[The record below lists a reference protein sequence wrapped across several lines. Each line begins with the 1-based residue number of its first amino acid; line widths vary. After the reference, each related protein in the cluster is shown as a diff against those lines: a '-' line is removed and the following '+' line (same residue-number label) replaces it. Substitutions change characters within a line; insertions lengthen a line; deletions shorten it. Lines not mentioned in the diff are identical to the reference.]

1 MKAMKTILAVA
12 VAVALGMSGYALG
25 KSVAVKRKDFGYLVL
40 GTIVT
45 VSKGKSVALLKHRA
59 SGKTQAVR
67 VGSTIEK
74 DLLLSAVDKKMVK
87 VTQKGKVYFIRVGS
101 SEEFSRVST
110 HNIAQR
116 QEGLQSRNGN
126 VTISADYKDHLIKN
140 ELNKILM
147 QAAAE
152 PALKDGKVVGF
163 TLWEI
168 EKGSIYEKLGF
179 KNGDTVTNIN
189 GNELVDAGQ
198 AVKVLVSLKNA
209 KNLALS
215 YTRNGVEQQMQVRV
229 Q

>member
-1 MKAMKTILAVA
+1 MRTMKIILTVTAT
-12 VAVALGMSGYALG
+12 LGMSSYALG

-40 GTIVT
+40 GTIVS

-59 SGKTQAVR
+59 SGKTRAVR
-67 VGSTIEK
+67 VGSTIEQN
-74 DLLLSAVDKKMVK
+74 LLLRAVDKKMVQ
-87 VTQKGKVYFIRVGS
+87 VAQKGKTYFIRVGS
-101 SEEFSRVST
+101 SAEFSRVST
-110 HNIAQR
+110 RNIAQR
-116 QEGLQSRNGN
+116 QAGLQRRDNN
-126 VTISADYKDHLIKN
+126 VTVSAAYKNHLIKN

-147 QAAAE
+147 QAAAV
-152 PALKDGKVVGF
+152 PALKNGKVVGF

-189 GNELVDAGQ
+189 GNDLSGAGQ
-198 AVKVLVSLKNA
+198 AVKVLVSLKKA
-209 KNLALS
+209 KKLALS

>member
-1 MKAMKTILAVA
+1 MKAMKTILAV
-12 VAVALGMSGYALG
+12 VVALGMSGYALG

-40 GTIVT
+40 GTIVSAT
-45 VSKGKSVALLKHRA
+45 KGNSVALLKHRA
-59 SGKTQAVR
+59 SGKTRAVR
-67 VGSTIEK
+67 VGSPIET
-74 DLLLSAVDKKMVK
+74 DLLLSDVAKKMVQ
-87 VTQKGKVYFIRVGS
+87 VTQQGKVYFIRVGS
-101 SEEFSRVST
+101 SAEFSRVST
-110 HNIAQR
+110 RNLAQR
-116 QEGLQSRNGN
+116 QKGLQRRDGN
-126 VTISADYKDHLIKN
+126 VTVSAAYKDHLIKH

-152 PALKDGKVVGF
+152 PAIRDGKVVGF

-168 EKGSIYEKLGF
+168 EKDSIYEKLGF

-198 AVKVLVSLKNA
+198 AVKVLVSLKSA

-215 YTRNGVEQQMQVRV
+215 YTRNGVEQQLQVRV

>member
-1 MKAMKTILAVA
+1 MKTMKTVLA
-12 VAVALGMSGYALG
+12 VAVALGMSSYALG

-45 VSKGKSVALLKHRA
+45 VSKGSSVALLKHRA
-59 SGKTQAVR
+59 SGKTRAVR
-67 VGSTIEK
+67 VGSIIES
-74 DLLLSAVDKKMVK
+74 DLLLSAIGKKMVK
-87 VTQKGKVYFIRVGS
+87 VTQKGKTYSVRVGS
-101 SEEFSRVST
+101 SAEFSRVNT
-110 HNIAQR
+110 RNIAAR
-116 QEGLQSRNGN
+116 QEGLQRRKGN
-126 VTISADYKDHLIKN
+126 VTVSASYKDHLIKN

-152 PALKDGKVVGF
+152 PAIKDGKVVGF
-163 TLWEI
+163 TLWAI

-179 KNGDTVTNIN
+179 RNGDTVTNIN
-189 GNELVDAGQ
+189 GNSLVDAGQ

-215 YTRNGVEQQMQVRV
+215 YTRNGIEQQMQVRV

>member
-1 MKAMKTILAVA
+1 MRTMKIILTVTAT
-12 VAVALGMSGYALG
+12 LGLSSYALG

-40 GTIVT
+40 GTIVS

-59 SGKTQAVR
+59 SGKTRAVR
-67 VGSTIEK
+67 VGSTIEQN
-74 DLLLSAVDKKMVK
+74 LLLHAVDKKMVQ
-87 VTQKGKVYFIRVGS
+87 VAQKGKTYFIRVGS
-101 SEEFSRVST
+101 SAEFSRVST
-110 HNIAQR
+110 RNIAQR
-116 QEGLQSRNGN
+116 QAGLQRRDSN
-126 VTISADYKDHLIKN
+126 VTVSAAYKEHLIKN

-147 QAAAE
+147 QAAAV
-152 PALKDGKVVGF
+152 PALKNGKVVGF

-189 GNELVDAGQ
+189 GNDLSGAGQ
-198 AVKVLVSLKNA
+198 AVKVLVSLKKA
-209 KNLALS
+209 KKLALS

>member
-1 MKAMKTILAVA
+1 MKAMKTILTVL
-12 VAVALGMSGYALG
+12 VALGMSSYALG
-25 KSVAVKRKDFGYLVL
+25 KSTTVKRKDFGYLVL
-40 GTIVT
+40 GTIVSA
-45 VSKGKSVALLKHRA
+45 SKGKSVALLKHRT
-59 SGKTQAVR
+59 SGKTRAIR
-67 VGSTIEK
+67 VGSVIEK

-87 VTQKGKVYFIRVGS
+87 VTQKGKIYFIRVGS
-101 SEEFSRVST
+101 SEEFSQVST
-110 HNIAQR
+110 RNIAQR
-116 QEGLQSRNGN
+116 QEGLQRRNN
-126 VTISADYKDHLIKN
+126 KVTVSAAYKDHLIKN
-140 ELNKILM
+140 ELQKILM

-152 PALKDGKVVGF
+152 PALKNGKVVGF

-209 KNLALS
+209 KNLALNF
-215 YTRNGVEQQMQVRV
+215 TRNGIEQQMQVRV